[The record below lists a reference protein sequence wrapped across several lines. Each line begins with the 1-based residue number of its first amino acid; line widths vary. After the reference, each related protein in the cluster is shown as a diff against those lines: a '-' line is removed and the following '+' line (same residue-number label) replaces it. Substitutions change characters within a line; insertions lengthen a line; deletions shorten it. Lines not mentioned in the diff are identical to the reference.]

1 MKRRRARRFIIA
13 RATLLFAWLLDRLPL
28 TAARWVALGLGRAA
42 YFAFPRV
49 RRTGFSNL
57 DLVYGDRLSRRE
69 KTKRLKQCVDNVSI
83 VAAEFS
89 KIRRLHGRFLDRHV
103 TIKGADRLP
112 RDKGAIIIGAHQ
124 ANWEWLAPALAN
136 KGMKV
141 AEVVRP
147 LADPL
152 LNDYVD
158 KTRRAGGIVTIPKEG
173 AAHEVVRYL
182 REGYLVGILVDQSP
196 RENGVPLRFLDRDC
210 WGTIGPVVLSRM
222 AGAPIFGV
230 FMQRGGDGR
239 YELEIL
245 PEIELARGKLS
256 DTIVENCQRC
266 QDVVASGVE
275 RNPGQ
280 WLWLHRRWKSQ
291 PRLEREWQERQ
302 TKQ

>member
-1 MKRRRARRFIIA
+1 MKKHRAKRLIEA
-13 RATLLFAWLLDRLPL
+13 RVALFFAWLLDRLPL
-28 TAARWVALGLGRAA
+28 SVARIVAVALGRAA
-42 YFAFPRV
+42 YFAVPRV

-57 DLVYGDRLSRRE
+57 DLVYGDSITRRE
-69 KTKRLKQCVDNVSI
+69 KARRLKQCVDNISI

-89 KIRRLHGRFLDRHV
+89 RIRRLRGPFLDRHMIV
-103 TIKGADRLP
+103 KGAERLP
-112 RDKGAIIIGAHQ
+112 RDKGAIVIGAHQ
-124 ANWEWLAPALAN
+124 VNWEWLAPALAS

-147 LADPL
+147 LADPR
-152 LNDYVD
+152 LNEYVD
-158 KTRRAGGIVTIPKEG
+158 KTRRAGGIVTIPKEH
-173 AAHEVVRYL
+173 AAQEVARHL

-196 RENGVPLRFLDRDC
+196 RENGVPLRFLDKEC

-222 AGAPIFGV
+222 TGAPIFGV
-230 FMQRGGDGR
+230 FMQRGADGR

-245 PEIELARGKLS
+245 PQIELAPGKLS

-280 WLWLHRRWKSQ
+280 WLWLHRRWKNQ
-291 PRLEREWQERQ
+291 PRLEREWKKRKGEN
-302 TKQ
+302 

>member
-1 MKRRRARRFIIA
+1 
-13 RATLLFAWLLDRLPL
+13 L
-28 TAARWVALGLGRAA
+28 
-42 YFAFPRV
+42 

-57 DLVYGDRLSRRE
+57 DLVYGDGLSRRE
-69 KTKRLKQCVDNVSI
+69 KARRLKQCVDNICI

-89 KIRRLHGRFLDRHV
+89 RIKRLRGGFLDQHV

-112 RDKGAIIIGAHQ
+112 RDRGAIIIGGHQ

-147 LADPL
+147 LSDPV

-173 AAHEVVRYL
+173 ATHEVARYL
-182 REGYLVGILVDQSP
+182 REGYHVGILVDQSP
-196 RENGVPLRFLDRDC
+196 RENGVPLRFLDREC

-222 AGAPIFGV
+222 TGAPIFGV
-230 FMQRGGDGR
+230 FMQRGEDGR

-245 PEIELARGKLS
+245 PEIALAGGKLS
-256 DTIVENCQRC
+256 ETIVENCQRC

-291 PRLEREWQERQ
+291 PRLEREWQKRQ
-302 TKQ
+302 EKE